1 MINLSMA
8 EPDNMLRP
16 RITVIGVGGAGGN
29 AINNMIRS
37 NLEGCDFVA
46 ANTDSQALAQS
57 LAGRKIQLGVN
68 LSRGLGAGSKPN
80 IGCAAA
86 EESLA
91 DIMSLLDG
99 SDMLFVTAGMG
110 GGTGTG
116 AAPVIARAAR
126 ESGILTVGVVT
137 KPFHFE
143 GTHRMRQA
151 ESGIAELQKYVDTL
165 IVIPNQNLFRIANE
179 RTTFAEAFRM
189 ADEVLHSGVRGIT
202 DLMVMPGFMNLD
214 FADVKTVMGE
224 MGKAMMGTG
233 EADGDNRAIR
243 AAEAAISNPLLDD
256 ISMKGARGV
265 LINITGGL
273 DMTLFE
279 VDQAAN
285 RIRDEVD
292 PEAQIKVGSTLG
304 DGLEGRIRVSVI
316 ATGID
321 AELDERLNSKRT
333 ETSASYPQTSAVQSK
348 PSVRVLPQE
357 TRPLAS
363 VSPIKPQAQTPGYT
377 QPQPQSQSA
386 RASSPVM
393 APQASTP
400 SSPVRMTAE
409 PAAPVST
416 SGSTSYFMM
425 PATVTPK
432 MMAQPQ
438 ARSAAPVVMKP
449 ATTTAVDEE
458 VTVVETQP
466 VVQPTQYIEKEA
478 VEVAP
483 VAVARTL
490 PPRSSAMQA
499 SPEAAT
505 VQQAQRHRSV
515 PVGPREMAP
524 AAPAA
529 AASAADMRVTQ
540 LTTAANPPAA
550 TSMPINQRA
559 QSLFQRITGFGMIRP
574 SAAKEIEEEMADDLR
589 EEEDIRVSAS
599 DRSALSDG
607 DSDLLDIPAFLRRQS
622 NH

>member
-46 ANTDSQALAQS
+46 ANTDAQALATS
-57 LAGRKIQLGVN
+57 LAGRKIQLGTN

-86 EESLA
+86 EESLM
-91 DIMSLLDG
+91 DIMSLLEG

-116 AAPVIARAAR
+116 AAPVVARAAR
-126 ESGILTVGVVT
+126 ECGILTVGVVT

-143 GTHRMRQA
+143 GGHRMRQA
-151 ESGIAELQKYVDTL
+151 EGGIAELQKYVDTL

-285 RIRDEVD
+285 RIREEVD

-304 DGLEGRIRVSVI
+304 DGLDGRIRVSVI

-321 AELDERLNSKRT
+321 VEKEERAR
-333 ETSASYPQTSAVQSK
+333 SARNNEGISYPSQSTMGQPKPTVRAMPSADTRPVSAVSGVSSVKAPQPVQAPAPVEVSAVPTSTQSSSYFVM
-348 PSVRVLPQE
+348 P
-357 TRPLAS
+357 AS
-363 VSPIKPQAQTPGYT
+363 VSPKMMTTPTKTTAASVVMRSQQEEPVQTAPIAQ
-377 QPQPQSQSA
+377 
-386 RASSPVM
+386 RPVV
-393 APQASTP
+393 S
-400 SSPVRMTAE
+400 
-409 PAAPVST
+409 APV
-416 SGSTSYFMM
+416 
-425 PATVTPK
+425 TPE
-432 MMAQPQ
+432 P
-438 ARSAAPVVMKP
+438 
-449 ATTTAVDEE
+449 E
-458 VTVVETQP
+458 VTVVETQETA
-466 VVQPTQYIEKEA
+466 QPMMMQDDDMQE
-478 VEVAP
+478 EVAP
-483 VAVARTL
+483 PTVGRTI
-490 PPRSSAMQA
+490 PPRTTV
-499 SPEAAT
+499 AAAPPVREIPPA
-505 VQQAQRHRSV
+505 VQQAQRQRTL
-515 PVGPREMAP
+515 P
-524 AAPAA
+524 AGSRGDTATTP
-529 AASAADMRVTQ
+529 DMRVTQ
-540 LTTAANPPAA
+540 LTTASNPPATTA
-550 TSMPINQRA
+550 TTVNQRA

-574 SAAKEIEEEMADDLR
+574 SAVKEMEDELDMDMEPQEMRKTGSDDLP
-589 EEEDIRVSAS
+589 IGPT
-599 DRSALSDG
+599 DRSALSSG
-607 DSDLLDIPAFLRRQS
+607 ESDLLDIPAFLRRQS